1 MQRWAFDIGANS
13 IGWAI
18 YETTRLG
25 DGPLTPTALAY
36 AGVRI
41 FSDGRN
47 PQDGE
52 SLAVM
57 RRVPRGARRRRDR
70 FLQRRDYLMAL
81 LVRHG
86 LMPNEQAERKALE
99 ALEPYALR
107 AKGLDKALAPF
118 EFGRAIFHLN
128 QRRGFKSNRILDG
141 DEDDKDKGKIA
152 AGVDAMKA
160 RLAKER
166 CRTLGEFYARRQ
178 SGPVR
183 QREAVRVRLNGAGAK
198 ALYDFYPSRDLIE
211 AEFDALW
218 DAQATFN
225 PTSLTAVARE
235 QIRAALFHQRPLKRP
250 EVGRC
255 TFHPE
260 ERRLPLAHPLS
271 QAIRIYQELNNLR
284 LEMGLR
290 ETRTLSLVERDLLA
304 AHLMAGED
312 LSFAGLRKALRF
324 SGEVRINLE
333 DRKRDKLKG
342 NETAHRLAGKK
353 GPLKRIWASLSD
365 KQKEL
370 AVARAQSET
379 DPETFARWVVETL
392 GAFPE
397 EAQAA
402 SKVRLPDGYSRLGE
416 TATTKILAQLKT
428 EVIPYSR
435 AAQLA
440 GYHHSDE
447 RDGVILDPLPYY
459 GAVLQ
464 RHIGFGTGKADDPAE
479 KRFGKIANPTV
490 HIGLNQLR
498 KLVNALRDAY
508 GEPDEI
514 VIELARDLKRSA
526 EEKERADKENA
537 ANQKKNETRKALLQ
551 AEGFP
556 ANSLNMMLLRL
567 WEELAESPLGRR
579 CVYTGEEISIKR
591 LMSGDVEVEH
601 ILPFSRTLDDSMAN
615 KTVAMRGAN
624 RDKRNMSPHEAFGR
638 DSARFEAILDRAQA
652 LPPNKRW
659 RFKPDAMEKYENEEQ
674 DFLARQL
681 NETRHLSRL
690 AKAYLSKVCD
700 PDQVWVTTG
709 QLTALLR
716 RQWGLNSILRGHNQG
731 EDENPESVKGGRKVR
746 DDHRHH
752 AIDAVV
758 IGAIDRGLLQE
769 ISYRASQHEK
779 DDLDRIVSDIPPPFQ
794 GFRDAVRAT
803 VEKIIVSH
811 KPEHGTGGRL
821 HEDTAYGIIEGPE
834 KAIGDLVTRKPID
847 TLTPNEIDGVRDVR
861 LRETLQAMRDDV
873 GGDKKALA
881 QALAKYGAENRI
893 RRVRVLKAEK
903 DFVTIK
909 DRRTG
914 APYKAVIPG
923 ENHHIDIV
931 EGPDGKWVG
940 FATTVFA
947 ANQKGL
953 APAWKEELPGAKL
966 IMRVHK
972 GDMIELADKDGARR
986 IKRVVRLE
994 ISANR
999 LRLAEHLEAGAL
1011 QDRHEKKKDEYKRD
1025 PFEWDFATIS
1035 KMKDRGARL
1044 VHVDEIGRVRRA

>member
-1 MQRWAFDIGANS
+1 MKRWAFDIGANS

-18 YETTRLG
+18 YDTASEG
-25 DGPLTPTALAY
+25 GCQSTPTALSH

-70 FLQRRDYLMAL
+70 FLQRRDYLMSL

-86 LMPNEQAERKALE
+86 LMPDNPTERKALE
-99 ALEPYALR
+99 ILDPYALR
-107 AKGLDKALAPF
+107 AAGLDQALKPF

-141 DEDDKDKGKIA
+141 DEDDKNKGKIA
-152 AGVDAMKA
+152 AGVEAMKA
-160 RLAKER
+160 NLAEEN

-178 SGPVR
+178 TGPVR

-218 DAQATFN
+218 QAQTAFN
-225 PTSLTAVARE
+225 PTRHPAVARD

-255 TFHPE
+255 TFHPDD
-260 ERRLPLAHPLS
+260 RRLPLAHPLAQS
-271 QAIRIYQELNNLR
+271 IRIYQELNNLR
-284 LEMGLR
+284 LEMGPR
-290 ETRTLSLVERDLLA
+290 ETRTLSLAERDLLA
-304 AHLMAGED
+304 AHLMSGED
-312 LSFAGLRKALRF
+312 LTFSALRRALKL
-324 SGEVRINLE
+324 SSQIRINLE

-353 GPLKRIWASLSD
+353 GPLKRLWTSMSD
-365 KQKEL
+365 EQRAL
-370 AVARAQSET
+370 TVARAQSET
-379 DPETFARWVVETL
+379 DPDAFASWLIDNLGTL
-392 GAFPE
+392 PE
-397 EAQAA
+397 EARAA
-402 SKVRLPDGYSRLGE
+402 SKVRLPEGYSRLGE
-416 TATTKILAQLKT
+416 TATTKILSELKAA
-428 EVIPYSR
+428 VVPYAE
-435 AAQLA
+435 AARRA

-459 GAVLQ
+459 GEVLQ
-464 RHIGFGTGKADDPAE
+464 RHVAFGSGKADDPVE
-479 KRFGKIANPTV
+479 KRFGRIANPTV

-537 ANQKKNETRKALLQ
+537 ANQKKNEARKALLQ

-556 ANSLNMMLLRL
+556 VNTLNMTLLRL

-579 CVYTGEEISIKR
+579 CVYTGEEISIRR

-624 RDKRNMSPHEAFGR
+624 REKRNMSPHEAFGG
-638 DSARFEAILDRAQA
+638 DPARFDAILDRAQA

-659 RFKPDAMEKYENEEQ
+659 RFKPDAMEKYENEER

-690 AKAYLSKVCD
+690 AKAYLSKVCV
-700 PDQVWVTTG
+700 PNQVWVTTG
-709 QLTALLR
+709 QMTALLR

-731 EDENPESVKGGRKVR
+731 EDDNPETVKGGRKVR

-758 IGAIDRGLLQE
+758 IEPRRVCRRL
-769 ISYRASQHEK
+769 
-779 DDLDRIVSDIPPPFQ
+779 PF
-794 GFRDAVRAT
+794 
-803 VEKIIVSH
+803 
-811 KPEHGTGGRL
+811 
-821 HEDTAYGIIEGPE
+821 
-834 KAIGDLVTRKPID
+834 
-847 TLTPNEIDGVRDVR
+847 
-861 LRETLQAMRDDV
+861 LREWSNEQAK
-873 GGDKKALA
+873 DKTALF
-881 QALAKYGAENRI
+881 G
-893 RRVRVLKAEK
+893 
-903 DFVTIK
+903 
-909 DRRTG
+909 
-914 APYKAVIPG
+914 
-923 ENHHIDIV
+923 
-931 EGPDGKWVG
+931 
-940 FATTVFA
+940 
-947 ANQKGL
+947 
-953 APAWKEELPGAKL
+953 
-966 IMRVHK
+966 
-972 GDMIELADKDGARR
+972 
-986 IKRVVRLE
+986 
-994 ISANR
+994 
-999 LRLAEHLEAGAL
+999 
-1011 QDRHEKKKDEYKRD
+1011 
-1025 PFEWDFATIS
+1025 
-1035 KMKDRGARL
+1035 
-1044 VHVDEIGRVRRA
+1044 

>member
-1 MQRWAFDIGANS
+1 MKRWAFDIGANS

-18 YETTRLG
+18 YDTAGEG
-25 DGPLTPTALAY
+25 GGQPTPTALVQ

-70 FLQRRDYLMAL
+70 FLQRREYLMSL

-86 LMPNEQAERKALE
+86 LMPDNPTERKALE
-99 ALEPYALR
+99 KLDPYALR
-107 AKGLDKALAPF
+107 ADGLDRLLKPF

-152 AGVDAMKA
+152 AGVEAMRA
-160 RLAKER
+160 NLAGEN

-178 SGPVR
+178 TGPVR
-183 QREAVRVRLNGAGAK
+183 EREAVRVRLNGAGAK

-218 DAQATFN
+218 QAQAAFN
-225 PTSLTAVARE
+225 PAGHPDVARD
-235 QIRAALFHQRPLKRP
+235 QIRAALFHQRPLKSP

-255 TFHPE
+255 TFHPDD
-260 ERRLPLAHPLS
+260 RRLPLAHLLA
-271 QAIRIYQELNNLR
+271 QAIRIFQELSNLR
-284 LEMGLR
+284 LEMGPR
-290 ETRTLSLVERDLLA
+290 ETRALSLAERDVLA
-304 AHLMAGED
+304 AHLMSGED
-312 LSFAGLRKALRF
+312 LSFAALRKALRL
-324 SGEVRINLE
+324 SSSVRINLE
-333 DRKRDKLKG
+333 DRKREKLKG
-342 NETAHRLAGKK
+342 NETAQRLAGKK
-353 GPLKRIWASLSD
+353 GPLKRLWPSMSD
-365 KQKEL
+365 EKRAL
-370 AVARAQSET
+370 TVARAQSET
-379 DPETFARWVVETL
+379 DPDAFARWLIENL
-392 GAFPE
+392 GVLPE

-416 TATTKILAQLKT
+416 TATAKILAELKGA
-428 EVIPYSR
+428 VVPYSE
-435 AAQLA
+435 AARRA

-459 GAVLQ
+459 GEVLQ
-464 RHIGFGTGKADDPAE
+464 RHVAFGTGKADDPVE

-498 KLVNALRDAY
+498 KLVNALRAY

-537 ANQKKNETRKALLQ
+537 ANQKKNEARKALLQ

-556 ANSLNMMLLRL
+556 VNSLNMTLLKL

-579 CVYTGEEISIKR
+579 CSYTGEEISILR

-624 RDKRNMSPHEAFGR
+624 REKRNKSPHEAFGG
-638 DSARFEAILDRAQA
+638 DPARFGAILDRAQA

-659 RFKPDAMEKYENEEQ
+659 RFKPDAMEKYENEER

-700 PDQVWVTTG
+700 PDRVWVTTG
-709 QLTALLR
+709 QMTALLR

-731 EDENPESVKGGRKVR
+731 EDENPEGVKGGRKVR

-758 IGAIDRGLLQE
+758 IGAIDRRLLQE
-769 ISYRASQHEK
+769 ISRRAGQHEK
-779 DDLDRIVSDIPPPFQ
+779 DDLDRIVSDIPPPFE

-803 VEKIIVSH
+803 VDKIIVSH

-847 TLTPNEIDGVRDVR
+847 ALTPNEIDGVRDVR
-861 LRETLQAMRDDV
+861 LREALQALRDSV
-873 GGDKKALA
+873 GGEKKALA
-881 QALAKYGAENRI
+881 QALAEYGAENRI
-893 RRVRVLKAEK
+893 RRVRVLKPEK

-940 FATTVFA
+940 FAATVFA

-953 APAWKEELPGAKL
+953 APAWKEALPGAKL

-972 GDMIELADKDGARR
+972 GDMIELTDKDGVRR

-1011 QDRHEKKKDEYKRD
+1011 QDRHEKKKEEFKRD

-1035 KMKDRGARL
+1035 KMKDRGAHL
-1044 VHVDEIGRVRRA
+1044 VYVDEIGRVRRA